1 MLEKNKSILF
11 QVILIFFG
19 LFFTISLQ
27 SQDSQPYVLE
37 VPCQEFGNYPT
48 LEEIKKAKLKND
60 PTKILV
66 KTVKGNRIEVAA
78 TDAYD
83 AIQISDEKGLRNF
96 MKTYESICGK
106 GAKPPFY
113 NSIQFVANGVLK
125 NCVKKFE
132 KTFQT
137 IQARSHAVNICH
149 DTLNATM
156 NNPIPLKP
164 LDPRC
169 PNFGTLILK
178 KEELDNVRLN
188 EPFPVPRLWVRAY
201 NGENIAIQ
209 ENLVTN
215 ALEVSNDEELLFF
228 LVNYS
233 MTCGR
238 KVPPFFE
245 SIPYV
250 ESQAFRFCVWKL
262 KTMNNDSRAESKCY
276 EKHKDLNQG
285 R

>member
-1 MLEKNKSILF
+1 MFKKNKSIL
-11 QVILIFFG
+11 ILILFG
-19 LFFTISLQ
+19 LLFTISVQ
-27 SQDSQPYVLE
+27 SQDLQPYALAVS
-37 VPCQEFGNYPT
+37 CQEFGNYSNHA
-48 LEEIKKAKLKND
+48 EIEKAKIKND
-60 PTKILV
+60 STKILV
-66 KTVKGNRIEVAA
+66 KTTNGRIEVPINHVN
-78 TDAYD
+78 DANEI
-83 AIQISDEKGLRNF
+83 ADEKGFRIF

-106 GAKPPFY
+106 GAKPPIY
-113 NSIQFVANGVLK
+113 NSIRFVANGVLK
-125 NCVKKFE
+125 NCVEKFE

-137 IQARSHAVNICH
+137 IQARAHAVNICH

-169 PNFGTLILK
+169 PNFGTLSLK

-209 ENLVTN
+209 ENLVIN

-233 MTCGR
+233 MACGR

-250 ESQAFRFCVWKL
+250 ESQAFKFCVWKL
-262 KTMNNDSRAESKCY
+262 KTMNDLRAESKCY
-276 EKHKDLNQG
+276 EKHNDLNRG
-285 R
+285 KSNP

>member
-1 MLEKNKSILF
+1 MREKRRLILS
-11 QVILIFFG
+11 VIFIFFD
-19 LFFTISLQ
+19 LFITISIQ
-27 SQDSQPYVLE
+27 SQDLQSYALE
-37 VPCQEFGNYPT
+37 VSCQEFGSYSN
-48 LEEIKKAKLKND
+48 LEEIEKAKVKND
-60 PTKILV
+60 SAKILV
-66 KTVKGNRIEVAA
+66 KTTNDSSIKVPVSYVNNAGEIA
-78 TDAYD
+78 
-83 AIQISDEKGLRNF
+83 DEKNFRIF

-106 GAKPPFY
+106 ESKPPIY
-113 NSIQFVANGVLK
+113 NSIQFVANRVLK

-156 NNPIPLKP
+156 NNPIPSKP

-169 PNFGTLILK
+169 PSFGTLALK
-178 KEELDNVRLN
+178 KAELDNVRLN
-188 EPFPVPRLWVRAY
+188 KPFPIPRLWVRAY
-201 NGENIAIQ
+201 NGEDIAIQ

-233 MTCGR
+233 MVCGS

-250 ESQAFRFCVWKL
+250 ESQAFKFCVWKL
-262 KTMNNDSRAESKCY
+262 KTMNNPRAEAECY
-276 EKHKDLNQG
+276 EKHNDLNRG
-285 R
+285 K

>member
-1 MLEKNKSILF
+1 MLEKRNRSILK
-11 QVILIFFG
+11 VILIIFG
-19 LFFTISLQ
+19 FFFTISIQ
-27 SQDSQPYVLE
+27 TQEPYVLD
-37 VPCQEFGNYPT
+37 VPCREFGNYSN
-48 LEEIKKAKLKND
+48 LEEIEKAKVKND
-60 PTKILV
+60 STKILV
-66 KTVKGNRIEVAA
+66 KA
-78 TDAYD
+78 TNGSIRVPVSYVNDAGE
-83 AIQISDEKGLRNF
+83 IGDEKGFHIF
-96 MKTYESICGK
+96 MKAYEAICGK
-106 GAKPPFY
+106 GSKPLIY
-113 NSIQFVANGVLK
+113 NSIRFVANGVLK
-125 NCVKKFE
+125 NCIKKFE

-137 IQARSHAVNICH
+137 IQARSHAVSICH

-156 NNPIPLKP
+156 NNPMPLKP

-169 PNFGTLILK
+169 PSFGTLSI
-178 KEELDNVRLN
+178 KEKELDSVRLN

-233 MTCGR
+233 MACGR

-262 KTMNNDSRAESKCY
+262 KTMNDSQAESKCY
-276 EKHKDLNQG
+276 EKHKTKK
-285 R
+285 

>member
-1 MLEKNKSILF
+1 MLKKNKPILI
-11 QVILIFFG
+11 QVILILFGFFDP
-19 LFFTISLQ
+19 ISIQ
-27 SQDSQPYVLE
+27 AQDLPYALDA
-37 VPCQEFGNYPT
+37 PCQIFGNYSN
-48 LEEIKKAKLKND
+48 LEEIEKAKVKND
-60 PTKILV
+60 STKILV
-66 KTVKGNRIEVAA
+66 KTINGSIKVP
-78 TDAYD
+78 
-83 AIQISDEKGLRNF
+83 ISYVNNAGEIADEKGFRIF

-106 GAKPPFY
+106 DSKPPIY

-169 PNFGTLILK
+169 PNFGTLALK
-178 KEELDNVRLN
+178 KEELENVRLN

-233 MTCGR
+233 MACGR

-245 SIPYV
+245 NIPYV

-262 KTMNNDSRAESKCY
+262 KTMNDPQAESKCY
-276 EKHKDLNQG
+276 EKHNDLNRG
-285 R
+285 K

>member
-1 MLEKNKSILF
+1 MLEKRNRSILK
-11 QVILIFFG
+11 VILIIFG
-19 LFFTISLQ
+19 FFFTISIQ
-27 SQDSQPYVLE
+27 TQEPYVLD
-37 VPCQEFGNYPT
+37 VPCREFGNYSN
-48 LEEIKKAKLKND
+48 LEEIEKAKVKND
-60 PTKILV
+60 STKILV
-66 KTVKGNRIEVAA
+66 KTIKGSIKIPIGYVNDAKEITDENSFRIF
-78 TDAYD
+78 
-83 AIQISDEKGLRNF
+83 I
-96 MKTYESICGK
+96 KTYESICGK
-106 GAKPPFY
+106 GSKPAIY
-113 NSIQFVANGVLK
+113 NSIQFVASGVLA
-125 NCVKKFE
+125 NCIKKFE

-149 DTLNATM
+149 DTLNATL
-156 NNPIPLKP
+156 NNSIPLKP

-169 PNFGTLILK
+169 PDFGTLTLK

-188 EPFPVPRLWVRAY
+188 EPFPVPRLWVRAH

-233 MTCGR
+233 MVCGR

-250 ESQAFRFCVWKL
+250 ESQAFKFCVWKL
-262 KTMNNDSRAESKCY
+262 KTMNNDPRAESKCY
-276 EKHKDLNQG
+276 EKHNDLNRG
-285 R
+285 K